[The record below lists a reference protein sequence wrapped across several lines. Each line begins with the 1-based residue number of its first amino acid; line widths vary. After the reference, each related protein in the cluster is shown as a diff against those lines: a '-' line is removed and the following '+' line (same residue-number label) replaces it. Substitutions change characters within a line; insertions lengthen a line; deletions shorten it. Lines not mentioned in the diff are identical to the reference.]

1 MSNDGTITA
10 PSISSSS
17 QNHSTKLELP
27 GPDFGDTS
35 HSSPVTTSGT
45 GFGAQF
51 LPGASSESILQTE
64 PGDSGSADFSQVGK
78 SSAWGVPDPCSS
90 YEKKPLDKFPG
101 NEQQQH
107 EDSEDVVTLWRGLRN
122 TNVTDLFSQI
132 GGTEMAFMS
141 TTSDIKIAGQ
151 YSMSPDSLLFKIVN
165 DSFMSIGADID
176 WLSTFP
182 GEREFLYPPLTYL
195 KPTGRVASDISIK
208 KGREVF
214 NFTVVEVKP
223 FMG

>member
-1 MSNDGTITA
+1 MSDPPLAGMSEKFEPEPSGGPTTGGDVSLQGEQVSASAGSPLGSGNTESINQIT
-10 PSISSSS
+10 PGDVEISTVANTPTFSS
-17 QNHSTKLELP
+17 NLA
-27 GPDFGDTS
+27 
-35 HSSPVTTSGT
+35 SGT
-45 GFGAQF
+45 H
-51 LPGASSESILQTE
+51 PGAN
-64 PGDSGSADFSQVGK
+64 SAQNTSRVLPEGI
-78 SSAWGVPDPCSS
+78 
-90 YEKKPLDKFPG
+90 
-101 NEQQQH
+101 
-107 EDSEDVVTLWRGLRN
+107 TLWRGLRN
-122 TNVTDLFSQI
+122 TNVTDPFSQI

-141 TTSDIKIAGQ
+141 TTTNISIAV
-151 YSMSPDSLLFKIVN
+151 SHAMSPDSLLFMVKV

-182 GEREFLYPPLTYL
+182 GEGEFLFPPLTYL